1 MDASRIP
8 WWLVLLIGISTMA
21 LAIWQ
26 SSRWKPQMRLWSGGL
41 ALVYLALLA
50 FAIGGDPRG
59 VATISTWRLP
69 EYLTVVLGSLALTS
83 VTMMTGRPSFRGQLI
98 WFCLLSLANAGIAW
112 THCATVTIPIAL
124 VATCLVPVT
133 LVVKD
138 LRSGVPF
145 TLEELFQPDSTGDE
159 ESPYH
164 VGLTAVTGLVVALLL
179 IGTTYHA
186 VRAESTR
193 ATPSRRHSAL
203 PVRTRIRAV
212 LNLNPDQEHALA
224 TVAAALGRRDDL
236 LTLLAVLLGTTLATV
251 GIKQISPRDSDPRS
265 ATESP
270 PLIPLPESD

>member
-69 EYLTVVLGSLALTS
+69 EYLTVVLCSLALIS
-83 VTMMTGRPSFRGQLI
+83 VIMMTGRPSFRGQLI

-112 THCATVTIPIAL
+112 THCATVVIPIAL
-124 VATCLVPVT
+124 VAACLVPVT

-138 LRSGVPF
+138 LRCGVPF
-145 TLEELFQPDSTGDE
+145 TLEELFQTDSTADE

-164 VGLTAVTGLVVALLL
+164 IGLTAVTGLVVALLL

-193 ATPSRRHSAL
+193 ATPGRRHSAL
-203 PVRTRIRAV
+203 PVRTRVRTV

-236 LTLLAVLLGTTLATV
+236 LTLMAVLLGTTLATV
-251 GIKQISPRDSDPRS
+251 GIKQISLRDSDPHS

-270 PLIPLPESD
+270 P